1 MNRKLLVTT
10 FAVPL
15 LAILACNPLGSVVDK
30 VTGGDGNMRTV
41 SQLWSDVPRM
51 DGMTPSDMDMP
62 LPIKLVM
69 RTVIG
74 NLGLLN
80 KEGEDRT
87 TGNIDW
93 IVFTSA
99 KTPTDVQNFYTNQRM
114 KASGWEVSKE
124 STCVSGSEQGMAQ
137 VGVLCGFVKQSGN
150 QETGLLIIA
159 APDDQTKETDVFFL
173 RLEVAGTPTPKK

>member
-1 MNRKLLVTT
+1 MNRRTLVT
-10 FAVPL
+10 ALALPL
-15 LAILACNPLGSVVDK
+15 LAILACNPLSSVVDK
-30 VTGGDGNMRTV
+30 VTGGDSNLRTV

-51 DGMTPSDMDMP
+51 DGLTPSDMDMP

-69 RTVIG
+69 RTIIG

-80 KEGEDRT
+80 PEGQDRT

-99 KTPTDVQNFYTNQRM
+99 KTPTDVQNYYTSQRM
-114 KASGWEVSKE
+114 KATGWDVSKD
-124 STCVSGSEQGMAQ
+124 STCLSGSEQGMAQ
-137 VGVLCGFVKQSGN
+137 IGVLCGFVKQSGN

-159 APDDQTKETDVFFL
+159 APDDQTKQTDVFFL

>member
-1 MNRKLLVTT
+1 MNRKLLVTA

-30 VTGGDGNMRTV
+30 VTGGDTNMKTV

-51 DGMTPSDMDMP
+51 DGLTPSDMDMP

-99 KTPTDVQNFYTNQRM
+99 KTPTDVQSFYTNQRM

-124 STCVSGSEQGMAQ
+124 STCVSGGEQGMAQ
-137 VGVLCGFVKQSGN
+137 IGVLCGFVKQSGN

-159 APDDQTKETDVFFL
+159 APDDQTKQTDVFFL

>member
-1 MNRKLLVTT
+1 MNRRILVAA

-30 VTGGDGNMRTV
+30 VTGGDSNMTTV

-51 DGMTPSDMDMP
+51 DGLAPSNIEMP

-93 IVFTSA
+93 IVFTST
-99 KTPTDVQNFYTNQRM
+99 KSPTDVQNFYTSQKM
-114 KASGWEVSKE
+114 KTSGWEAGKD
-124 STCVSGSEQGMAQ
+124 STCLSGSDQGMTQ
-137 VGVLCGFVKQSGN
+137 IGVLCGFTKKAGN

-159 APDDQTKETDVFFL
+159 APDDQTKQTNVFFL
-173 RLEVAGTPTPKK
+173 RIEVAGTPTPKK